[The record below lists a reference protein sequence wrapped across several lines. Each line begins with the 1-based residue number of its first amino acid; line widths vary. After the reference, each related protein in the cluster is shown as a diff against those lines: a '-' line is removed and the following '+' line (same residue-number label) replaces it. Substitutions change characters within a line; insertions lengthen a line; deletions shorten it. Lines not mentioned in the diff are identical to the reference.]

1 MFYIQYKLID
11 MNTHQTG
18 DSNFGSE
25 QQYVPTG
32 DERTMAILAH
42 LLALVANILGPLIIY
57 LLKKDE
63 SKYVA
68 EHAKESLNF
77 QITMFIAAMI
87 SIPLIFLII
96 GIFMLIAIGICTFVF
111 VIIAAIKASE
121 NQIYRYPIS
130 WRLIK

>member
-1 MFYIQYKLID
+1 
-11 MNTHQTG
+11 MNTHQS
-18 DSNFGSE
+18 SNSYFENE
-25 QQYVPTG
+25 QQYVPTS

-42 LLALVANILGPLIIY
+42 LLALVAHILGPLIIY

-87 SIPLIFLII
+87 SIPLIFFII
-96 GIFMLIAIGICTFVF
+96 GIFMLIAIGICTIVF